1 MSKSSDPPRLVTI
14 YTSMGL
20 LPAEVIKSKLE
31 AAGIPALLRYQ
42 SAGPVI
48 GITVDGLGEVQV
60 LVPQEL
66 QEDALSLIEP
76 VEIDDDEFWREFR
89 ARVKSINPQAYILGE
104 IWDDATRWLRGD
116 QFDGV
121 VNYPLQRACL
131 RFFGGDVLL
140 EAGNE
145 LALFAAGIH
154 LEHVELIGVGM
165 VGHFLDFGYAKLELL
180 EIFE

>member
-60 LVPQEL
+60 LVPEEFK
-66 QEDALSLIEP
+66 EDALFLIEP
-76 VEIDDDEFWREFR
+76 VD
-89 ARVKSINPQAYILGE
+89 VG
-104 IWDDATRWLRGD
+104 DDA
-116 QFDGV
+116 
-121 VNYPLQRACL
+121 
-131 RFFGGDVLL
+131 L
-140 EAGNE
+140 EAGEWEDDGGWEEGGNE
-145 LALFAAGIH
+145 
-154 LEHVELIGVGM
+154 
-165 VGHFLDFGYAKLELL
+165 
-180 EIFE
+180 